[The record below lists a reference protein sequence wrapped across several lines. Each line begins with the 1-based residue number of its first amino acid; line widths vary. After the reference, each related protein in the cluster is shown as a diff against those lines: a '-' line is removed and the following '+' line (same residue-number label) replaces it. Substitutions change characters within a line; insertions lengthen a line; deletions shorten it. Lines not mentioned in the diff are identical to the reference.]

1 MGGSGLKWVECEATG
16 EPAQASKLLLP
27 LESKSFIGEDSE
39 TEVGNTENVSPGRAL
54 GLWDVSVY
62 K

>member
-1 MGGSGLKWVECEATG
+1 MECEATG